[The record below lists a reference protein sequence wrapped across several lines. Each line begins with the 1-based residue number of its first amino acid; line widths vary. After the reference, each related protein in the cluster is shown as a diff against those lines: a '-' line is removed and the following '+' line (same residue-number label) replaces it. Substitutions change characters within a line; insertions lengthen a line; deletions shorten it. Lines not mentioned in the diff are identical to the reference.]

1 MKNELV
7 DDIDFKIINI
17 IKNNSKTTYA
27 EIAKMINVSAGT
39 VHIRV
44 KRLEEIGVILGYRTE
59 IDYKKLNYDITAF
72 LGIYLQKSSSYASV
86 AKELKKIPEVVDI
99 YYTTGL
105 YSMFIRI
112 ICKDTEHLRSVLMD
126 KIQTI
131 EEITRTETFISLHE
145 SFSRSLQFE

>member
-1 MKNELV
+1 MKTENI
-7 DDIDFKIINI
+7 DDIDISIINI

-27 EIAKMINVSAGT
+27 EIGKQINVSAGT
-39 VHIRV
+39 VHIRI
-44 KRLEEIGVILGYRTE
+44 KKLEEMGIILGYRTE

-72 LGIYLQKSSSYASV
+72 LGIYLQKSSSYEMV
-86 AKELKKIPEVVDI
+86 AVQLKIIPEVVDI
-99 YYTTGL
+99 HYTTGL

-145 SFSRSLQFE
+145 SYSRALKIE